1 MEGNLDSPAALL
13 PIMAEGNTELHF
25 QNLKKNEL
33 AQTRNFRLIKK
44 GFPMRAV

>member
-13 PIMAEGNTELHF
+13 PIMAEVNTELHF

-33 AQTRNFRLIKK
+33 SQIRKFRLIKK
-44 GFPMRAV
+44 CFPMRAV